1 MTTLSEQD
9 YQKLL
14 TFLHELYI
22 PGGLKD
28 FSARVLAAIPK
39 LVAADIPG
47 YCEIDFK
54 QDQFLDGTEMPGISS
69 SHAKEVI
76 NQHFHEHPWVAHY
89 LKTGDLGVS
98 KMSDFVSKQQL
109 HRLKTYQTF
118 LRPISMEEPMGVILP
133 HANSVNADAVV
144 LFRSERSFT
153 ERDRAILNLLQPHLI
168 QARQTAHLFSQVQQG
183 FSQMQQENQQLHD
196 SLNVAGVVVFSKDGR
211 IQLMTRKAEQWLRQY
226 FPFRQMGQSLPEHL
240 QRWVRYQQS
249 LISQNGAVSKPR
261 LPLKVE
267 QEDKQL
273 ITRFVTDPAQEQ
285 YLLLL
290 EEQQQPKLS
299 VEAFELLGL
308 SKREAEVL
316 YWVAEGKENLEIADV
331 LCVGAT
337 TVRKHLEHIYQ
348 KLDVKTRTSAVVEAL
363 KRLGVLYGE
372 YG

>member
-22 PGGLKD
+22 PGNLKD
-28 FSARVLAAIPK
+28 FSARILAALPK

-47 YCEIDFK
+47 YCAIDFI
-54 QDQFLDGTEMPGISS
+54 QDQFLDGTQMPGISS
-69 SHAKEVI
+69 SRMKEVI

-89 LKTGDLGVS
+89 LKTGDRGVS
-98 KMSDFVSKQQL
+98 KLSDFVSKQQL
-109 HRLKTYQTF
+109 HRLKVYQTF
-118 LRPISMEEPMGVILP
+118 LRPIGMEEPMGVILP
-133 HANSVNADAVV
+133 HANSVHADVV
-144 LFRSERSFT
+144 TLFRSERSFT

-196 SLNVAGVVVFSKDGR
+196 SLNVAGVVILSQDGH
-211 IQLMTRKAEQWLRQY
+211 IQVMTRKAEQWLRQY

-249 LISQNGAVSKPR
+249 LLSQNGAVSKPR

-267 QEDKQL
+267 QEGKQL
-273 ITRFVTDPAQEQ
+273 IMRFVTDPAQEQ

-290 EEQQQPKLS
+290 EEQQQQPELS
-299 VEAFELLGL
+299 VESFELLGL
-308 SKREAEVL
+308 SKREAEVF
-316 YWVAEGKENLEIADV
+316 YWVAKGKENLEIADV
-331 LCVGAT
+331 LCVGVT

-363 KRLGVLYGE
+363 KRLGTAL
-372 YG
+372 

>member
-14 TFLHELYI
+14 IFLHELYI
-22 PGGLKD
+22 PGNLKD
-28 FSARVLAAIPK
+28 FSARILAAIPK

-47 YCEIDFK
+47 YCAIDFI
-54 QDQFLDGTEMPGISS
+54 QHQLLEGSPLPGVSS
-69 SHAKEVI
+69 SHVKEVV

-98 KMSDFVSKQQL
+98 KLSDFVSKQQL
-109 HRLKTYQTF
+109 YRLKTYQTF
-118 LRPISMEEPMGVILP
+118 LRPIGMEEPMGVILP

-153 ERDRAILNLLQPHLI
+153 ERDRAILNLLQPHLM
-168 QARQTAHLFSQVQQG
+168 QARQTAHLFSR
-183 FSQMQQENQQLHD
+183 MQQENQQLHD
-196 SLNVAGVVVFSKDGR
+196 SLNVAGGVVLSKDGC

-249 LISQNGAVSKPR
+249 LLSQNGSVSKPR

-267 QEDKQL
+267 HEGKQL
-273 ITRFVTDPAQEQ
+273 VTRFVHDPAQEQ

-290 EEQQQPKLS
+290 EEEQQQPKLS
-299 VEAFELLGL
+299 VESFELLGL

-316 YWVAEGKENLEIADV
+316 YWVAKGKENLEIANIC
-331 LCVGAT
+331 CVGVT

-348 KLDVKTRTSAVVEAL
+348 KLDVKTRTSAVVESL
-363 KRLGVLYGE
+363 KRLGMLHCE
-372 YG
+372 

>member
-9 YQKLL
+9 YQKVL

-22 PGGLKD
+22 PGNLKD

-47 YCEIDFK
+47 YCAIDFI
-54 QDQFLDGTEMPGISS
+54 QDQLLDGSPLPGVSS
-69 SHAKEVI
+69 SHVKEVV
-76 NQHFHEHPWVAHY
+76 NQHFHEHPCIAHY
-89 LKTGDLGVS
+89 SKTGDLGVY
-98 KMSDFVSKQQL
+98 KLSDFVSKQQL
-109 HRLKTYQTF
+109 YRLKTYQTF

-144 LFRSERSFT
+144 LLRSDRSFT
-153 ERDRAILNLLQPHLI
+153 ERDRTILNLLQPHLM
-168 QARQTAHLFSQVQQG
+168 QARQTAHL

-196 SLNVAGVVVFSKDGR
+196 SLNVAGGVVLSKDGG

-226 FPFRQMGQSLPEHL
+226 FPFRQIGQSLPEHL

-249 LISQNGAVSKPR
+249 LLSQNGSLSKPR

-267 QEDKQL
+267 QDGKQL
-273 ITRFVTDPAQEQ
+273 ITRFVHDPVQER
-285 YLLLL
+285 YVLLL

-299 VEAFELLGL
+299 VESFELLGL
-308 SKREAEVL
+308 SKREAEVF

-331 LCVGAT
+331 LCVGVT

-363 KRLGVLYGE
+363 KRLGMLHCE
-372 YG
+372 